1 MISKLLKFFKDNM
14 EKFKK
19 EKYTQLELDFTETE
33 ESDEI
38 PQHVIDEAA
47 ADAARQR
54 TRDLRQMEMYDDEWM
69 NWSGL
74 R

>member
-1 MISKLLKFFKDNM
+1 M

-19 EKYTQLELDFTETE
+19 EKYTQLELDFTEIE
-33 ESDEI
+33 ESDDI